1 MASILTRRDSFSS
14 ARVPRRSTDG
24 LIPAP
29 CCCLSGSLRTNWYA
43 SQWRDC
49 FDRAVTD
56 RSAKGHCGPAAAL
69 LVEVRVFIAGSPC
82 VLAPRSRCFI
92 CRNVIFRGNRCN
104 TCASQYRCG
113 SRCYTSI
120 FRRGNR
126 CNRRSSRPLFQPRQQ
141 VIKRHHPRLV
151 CSRKWC
157 KGGSFQRPSPGYV
170 PMCLAYYPHPV
181 PGACP

>member
-1 MASILTRRDSFSS
+1 MALYQPL
-14 ARVPRRSTDG
+14 AV
-24 LIPAP
+24 
-29 CCCLSGSLRTNWYA
+29 A
-43 SQWRDC
+43 SQVRYEQTGKLRSGAVD

-126 CNRRSSRPLFQPRQQ
+126 CNRRSSGPLLQPRQQ
-141 VIKRHHPRLV
+141 GIKRHHPRLV